1 MTPSRTSIS
10 PCRRI
15 SSFPSAVE
23 YFESG
28 RVSEYVVIST
38 VDGIFIRLFFVSV
51 ITYYITT
58 TESLQSDKGIIN
70 IDFSCQ
76 ETSEEKL
83 KILLSK
89 QGG

>member
-15 SSFPSAVE
+15 SSFPS
-23 YFESG
+23 
-28 RVSEYVVIST
+28 EYVVVSS